1 MADLRASAVH
11 TSTSLELKCITGVK
25 PDGKDQVNTIAFT
38 NVKVDATVDNIVAVG
53 LAINKLLKAEVI
65 SYGKRDFSILETV

>member
-1 MADLRASAVH
+1 MANAVH

-38 NVKVDATVDNIVAVG
+38 NVKVEATVDNIANAG
-53 LAINKLLKAEVI
+53 LAIEKLLKAEII
-65 SYGKRDFSILETV
+65 SFGKRDFSIIETNPVV